1 MSSDPAS
8 CLSSHLPSCGLTSP
22 YYTFDS
28 IGRCKKRDIDISRR
42 KQSQHAQCLNGQAK
56 ERLNNEANS
65 EKYPMIFGLMPNVT
79 STGNFFN
86 QVECG

>member
-8 CLSSHLPSCGLTSP
+8 CLSSHLSSCGLTSP

-28 IGRCKKRDIDISRR
+28 IGKRKKRDMDISCR
-42 KQSQHAQCLNGQAK
+42 KQSQHAQYLNGQAK

-65 EKYPMIFGLMPNVT
+65 DK
-79 STGNFFN
+79 
-86 QVECG
+86 